1 MPDSNV
7 IQPESRIVY
16 YYKNGR
22 YYAGTLTERNVA
34 DPYDP
39 AKSYAPGDMADYLGV
54 LFLCKESATGAFD
67 PTKWDEV
74 KLANVVSGKQDEL
87 VSGTNIKTIN
97 SQSLLGSGDIVI
109 QAGVT
114 SVNTRTGDVTLS
126 KSDVGLS
133 NVDNKSEATIKSD
146 FTGSIASGNTGFV
159 TGGTVY
165 GHTSDTSNPHVVTK
179 AQVGLGNVD
188 NTSDSA
194 TPASGGTQ
202 KFTTGGAYALKAE
215 LTGAIG
221 DINDVLFAGSIDTD
235 DYELADFI
243 KWVHLQEN
251 PIDGAIYTMYDRN
264 HEFCVWKGMSLD
276 EGRTVVALMTTM
288 TSGGG
293 EGTPILH
300 LVSVINIDE
309 TTGECTF
316 EDAEMASKA
325 ALNSVDTKASKV
337 VIGGTQYTASFS
349 GGVLSFNS

>member
-67 PTKWDEV
+67 QTKWDEV

-97 SQSLLGSGDIVI
+97 SQSLLGSGNIVI

-133 NVDNKSEATIKSD
+133 NVDN
-146 FTGSIASGNTGFV
+146 
-159 TGGTVY
+159 
-165 GHTSDTSNPHVVTK
+165 
-179 AQVGLGNVD
+179 
-188 NTSDSA
+188 TSDSD

-202 KFTTGGAYALKAE
+202 KFTTGGAYAMRAALAE
-215 LTGAIG
+215 DIG
-221 DINDVLFAGSIDTD
+221 DIDDVLFAGSIDTD
-235 DYELADFI
+235 DYELADFV
-243 KWVHLQEN
+243 KWVHLQAN
-251 PIDGAIYTMYDRN
+251 PIDGAIYTMYDSD
-264 HEFCVWKGMSLD
+264 HENRVWKGISLD
-276 EGRTVVALMTTM
+276 GGRTVVALGTIM
-288 TSGGG
+288 TSGGA
-293 EGTPILH
+293 EGVPDLH
-300 LVSVINIDE
+300 LVSVISIDE

-316 EDAEMASKA
+316 EEAEMASKA
-325 ALNSVDTKASKV
+325 ALNAVDAKAGKV
-337 VIGGTQYTASFS
+337 VIGGSQYTASFS
-349 GGVLSFNS
+349 NGVLSFTS